1 MKFQIIERESDKIM
15 SSRRPISPRE
25 AKRMQAR
32 MKQIEL
38 DGVEEVI
45 IRFAD
50 KETVVY
56 NPTVVKTF
64 IPGMM
69 ESDTFQVMGA
79 GTDRPRGSD
88 IDATAGVNVSEADV
102 ELVMAQTGASEEDA
116 RKALEEENGDLAG
129 AIVKLKTK

>member
-1 MKFQIIERESDKIM
+1 M

-32 MKQIEL
+32 MRQIEL
-38 DGVEEVI
+38 EGVEEVI

-50 KETVVY
+50 KETVVS

-69 ESDTFQVMGA
+69 ESDTFQIVGA
-79 GTDRPRGSD
+79 GTDRPRGSEEG
-88 IDATAGVNVSEADV
+88 TVVGVEVTDSDV
-102 ELVMAQTGASEEDA
+102 ELVMAQTGASEEEA
-116 RKALEEENGDLAG
+116 RKALKEENGDLAG

>member
-1 MKFQIIERESDKIM
+1 M

-32 MKQIEL
+32 MRQIEL

-50 KETVVY
+50 KETVIY
-56 NPTVVKTF
+56 NPSSVMKTF

-69 ESDTFQVMGA
+69 ESDTFQIMGA
-79 GTDRPRGSD
+79 GTDRPRGRED
-88 IDATAGVNVSEADV
+88 GAAAGVKVSDSDV
-102 ELVMAQTGASEEDA
+102 ELVMAQTGASEDET
-116 RKALEEENGDLAG
+116 RKVLEEENGDLAG

>member
-1 MKFQIIERESDKIM
+1 MM

-50 KETVVY
+50 KETVIY
-56 NPTVVKTF
+56 TPTVMKTF

-69 ESDTFQVMGA
+69 ESDTFQIMGA
-79 GTDRPRGSD
+79 GTDRPRGSGD
-88 IDATAGVNVSEADV
+88 GAVAGVQVSDSDV

-129 AIVKLKTK
+129 AIVKLKK

>member
-1 MKFQIIERESDKIM
+1 M
-15 SSRRPISPRE
+15 SRRPISPRD

-50 KETVVY
+50 KETVIY
-56 NPTVVKTF
+56 NPTTVVKTF

-69 ESDTFQVMGA
+69 ESDTFQIVGA
-79 GTDRPRGSD
+79 GNDRPRGSD
-88 IDATAGVNVSEADV
+88 EGTSAGVQVTDSDV
-102 ELVMAQTGASEEDA
+102 ELVVAQTGASEADA

-129 AIVKLKTK
+129 AIVRLKTK

>member
-1 MKFQIIERESDKIM
+1 M
-15 SSRRPISPRE
+15 SRRPISPRD

-38 DGVEEVI
+38 EGVEEVI

-69 ESDTFQVMGA
+69 ESDTFQVVGA
-79 GTDRPRGSD
+79 GTDRLRGEES
-88 IDATAGVNVSEADV
+88 AVVGVKVTDSDV
-102 ELVMAQTGASEEDA
+102 ELVMAQTGASKEEA

>member
-1 MKFQIIERESDKIM
+1 M

-32 MKQIEL
+32 MRQIEL

-45 IRFAD
+45 IRFED
-50 KETVVY
+50 KETVIY
-56 NPTVVKTF
+56 TPTVVKTF

-69 ESDTFQVMGA
+69 ESDTFQIVGA
-79 GTDRPRGSD
+79 GTDRPRGSE
-88 IDATAGVNVSEADV
+88 AAAVASVQVSDADV

-129 AIVKLKTK
+129 AIVKLKT

>member
-1 MKFQIIERESDKIM
+1 M
-15 SSRRPISPRE
+15 SGRRPISPRE

-64 IPGMM
+64 VPGMM
-69 ESDTFQVMGA
+69 ESDTFQIVGA
-79 GTDRPRGSD
+79 GTDRPRGSE
-88 IDATAGVNVSEADV
+88 AGAAAGVQVSEADV
-102 ELVMAQTGASEEDA
+102 ELVVAQTGASEEDA

>member
-1 MKFQIIERESDKIM
+1 M
-15 SSRRPISPRE
+15 SGRRPMSPRD

-32 MKQIEL
+32 MRQIEL

-50 KETVVY
+50 KETVIY
-56 NPTVVKTF
+56 NPTVMKAF

-69 ESDTFQVMGA
+69 ESDTFQIVGP
-79 GTDRPRGSD
+79 GTDRPRGTGEGV
-88 IDATAGVNVSEADV
+88 AAGVNFTDSDV
-102 ELVMAQTGASEEDA
+102 ELVMAQAGVSEEKA

-129 AIVKLKTK
+129 AIVRLKTK